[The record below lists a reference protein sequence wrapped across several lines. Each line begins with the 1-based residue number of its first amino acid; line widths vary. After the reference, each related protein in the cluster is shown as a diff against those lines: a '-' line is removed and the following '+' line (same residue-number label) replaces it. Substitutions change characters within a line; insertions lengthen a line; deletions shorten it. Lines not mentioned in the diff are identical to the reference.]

1 MRKLQ
6 ILAIA
11 LFCIVTFSAKA
22 QMNIGATVGITL
34 PMGDFGNGLETGF
47 GFNAIGKYNLS
58 DNMAI
63 GASVGYS
70 SFGTGSDNLSFGVI
84 PVTGL
89 LEFSFGSGALKPYIG
104 ADLGMYI
111 FMTKFTFMG
120 SSSSSTD
127 AYFGLAPTGGIM
139 FDITSNLSL
148 IGNLKYNMVFSKD
161 ALDRSQTSSW
171 LGINAGIS
179 LGIGK

>member
-34 PMGDFGNGLETGF
+34 PMGDLGDAYNTGF

-70 SFGTGSDNLSFGVI
+70 SFGTDFDGFSFGVI

-89 LEFSFGSGALKPYIG
+89 FEFSFGSGAFKPYIG
-104 ADLGMYI
+104 ADLGLYV
-111 FMTKFTFMG
+111 FRAKVTFLG
-120 SSSSSTD
+120 SSSSSTES
-127 AYFGLAPTGGIM
+127 YIGLAPTGGIM
-139 FDITSNLSL
+139 YDINSNLAF
-148 IGNLKYNMVFSKD
+148 IANLKYNMVFSD
-161 ALDRSQTSSW
+161 NTSTW

-179 LGIGK
+179 FKLGK